1 MQSSLK
7 NITCDLTK
15 NRMIDH
21 SGVHCAN
28 PIIFLIKILFVRH
41 VFSNCNV
48 SPSSGLSLAL
58 LALSFIGFLEQNTF
72 IAFFFLFANLIPKSD
87 TFFIFPSY
95 FDTVINIISSPDLQ
109 NFISMLYIQF
119 TLYITHKIN
128 QKYYL

>member
-72 IAFFFLFANLIPKSD
+72 IAFFF
-87 TFFIFPSY
+87 FICQFNSQIGY
-95 FDTVINIISSPDLQ
+95 F
-109 NFISMLYIQF
+109 LYISQLFRYCHQYYIIARF
-119 TLYITHKIN
+119 TEFYFHAIHSIYPLYHA
-128 QKYYL
+128 